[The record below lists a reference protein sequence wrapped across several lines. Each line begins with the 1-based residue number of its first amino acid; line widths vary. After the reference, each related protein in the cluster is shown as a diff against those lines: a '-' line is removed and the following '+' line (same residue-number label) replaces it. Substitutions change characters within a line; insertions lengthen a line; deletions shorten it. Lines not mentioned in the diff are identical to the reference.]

1 MTQHHT
7 NNRRQ
12 DGFTLIEIMV
22 VVIIIGILAA
32 IVAPNVIGR
41 VDDARITAAKS
52 DIATIEGALKMYRLD
67 NFSYPQTQQG
77 LEALIVAPN
86 DPSIKNWNPNGYI
99 ARLPKDPWGNA
110 YQYLNPGSH
119 GTVDIYSFGAD
130 GKPGGAE
137 EAADIGNWEPDQL
150 LMLGG
155 SDRDNYQ
162 AAFEL
167 LKKQHY
173 EPAALA
179 FLQFLATFPGSEL
192 ADNAQYWLAESH
204 YVTQQFTKALNNF
217 EIVIAKYPNSR
228 KVPDALLK
236 VGYCNYE
243 LKSWTAARASLMRVQ
258 AEYPETTAARL
269 AGQRLQRLDAEGV

>member
-1 MTQHHT
+1 MTQYHT

-77 LEALIVAPN
+77 LEALITAPN

-137 EAADIGNWEPDQL
+137 EAADIGNWEP
-150 LMLGG
+150 
-155 SDRDNYQ
+155 
-162 AAFEL
+162 
-167 LKKQHY
+167 
-173 EPAALA
+173 
-179 FLQFLATFPGSEL
+179 
-192 ADNAQYWLAESH
+192 ES
-204 YVTQQFTKALNNF
+204 
-217 EIVIAKYPNSR
+217 
-228 KVPDALLK
+228 
-236 VGYCNYE
+236 
-243 LKSWTAARASLMRVQ
+243 
-258 AEYPETTAARL
+258 
-269 AGQRLQRLDAEGV
+269 